1 MKHDVD
7 MVRNTAVDVLLRV
20 FFEGAYLNIVLDKAL
35 QRADISDRGRR
46 FLTQLV
52 YGTTRHKTLCDYVL
66 AARLHQPLDQLP
78 RPVLV
83 VLRMGVFQALFL
95 NQVTFPAM
103 VHTSVELARYR
114 GHAGM
119 ARVANAVLRKAPQR
133 LDEVDLPPR
142 EENLVRH
149 LSVRH
154 SIPEWLVRNWIDE
167 FGQDRAE
174 AICEASN
181 TEAHTTIRVNTLRT
195 TVEAL
200 LAAFN
205 EKEPLAVKRTP
216 IPEELTLL
224 SGPPPARSKRFSE
237 GDFIVQDA
245 ASMLPPH
252 LLEPKPGERVLDLC
266 AAPGAKS
273 THLAQLCG
281 DAANVIAMDIHPGKL
296 GLVRKNAARLGIE
309 RLYTVCGNG
318 TKPPLRPGFDRVLVD
333 APCSGLGTLRRHPD
347 LKWRAQPEMP
357 ARLAALQV
365 ELLRSAVDLCK
376 NGGLVVYSVCTFT
389 RAETTDVARAVTQAE
404 SENVALEEGPEWL
417 SQWQIG
423 PGQYRILP
431 EKEGLDGFFL
441 MRLRKRC

>member
-1 MKHDVD
+1 VKHDVD

-35 QRADISDRGRR
+35 QRADVSERGRR

-83 VLRMGVFQALFL
+83 VLRLGVFQALFL

-114 GHAGM
+114 GHAGT
-119 ARVANAVLRKAPQR
+119 ARVANAVLRKVPQK
-133 LDEVDLPPR
+133 LEDVDLPPR
-142 EENLVRH
+142 EEDVVRH
-149 LSVRH
+149 LSVRC
-154 SIPEWLVRNWIDE
+154 SMPEWLVRNWIDE
-167 FGQDRAE
+167 FGEERAE
-174 AICEASN
+174 AICIASN
-181 TEAHTTIRVNTLRT
+181 TEAPTTIRVNTLRT
-195 TVEAL
+195 NVEAL

-205 EKEPLAVKRTP
+205 EKEPVAVKRTP
-216 IPEELTLL
+216 VPEELTLL
-224 SGPPPARSKRFSE
+224 AGPPPARSKRFSE

-252 LLEPKPGERVLDLC
+252 LLEPNAGDRVLDLC
-266 AAPGAKS
+266 AAPGTKS
-273 THLAQLCG
+273 THLAQLTG
-281 DAANVIAMDIHPGKL
+281 DAARVIAMDIHPGKL
-296 GLVRKNAARLGIE
+296 GLVRQNAARLGIE
-309 RLYTVCGNG
+309 RVYPVCGDG
-318 TKPPLRPGFDRVLVD
+318 TKPPLRQGFDRVLVD
-333 APCSGLGTLRRHPD
+333 APCTGLGTLRRHPD
-347 LKWRAQPEMP
+347 LKWRAQPDAP
-357 ARLAALQV
+357 ARLAALQL

-376 NGGLVVYSVCTFT
+376 NGGVVVYSVCTFT

-404 SENVALEEGPEWL
+404 SENVALEEGPEWFR
-417 SQWQIG
+417 QWQIS

-431 EKEGLDGFFL
+431 EKGGLDGFFL